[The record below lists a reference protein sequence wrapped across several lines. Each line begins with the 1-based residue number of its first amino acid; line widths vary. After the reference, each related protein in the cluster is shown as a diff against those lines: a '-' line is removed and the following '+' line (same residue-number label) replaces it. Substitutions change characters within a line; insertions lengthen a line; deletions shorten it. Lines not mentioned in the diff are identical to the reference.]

1 MEAWERSWDRSIAH
15 GPTRRLLCQSQR
27 GGTPDAGPAFS
38 GTASRGR
45 CGSCTLSRKKRERR
59 EVLWIFGPSRD
70 RGLCRRR
77 RPIQPAGLGPLRVSS
92 VPAHKI
98 GKRLFLCVVP
108 LPASS
113 PSPPTPMG
121 RCRPFTPPLSLLV
134 LFLATPSLTAPFQRD
149 QKAVNSSGRSLGPHP
164 PNAPTAS
171 SPPRPPSSACSSRL
185 DRQGTAPKNSDGG

>member
-1 MEAWERSWDRSIAH
+1 MSLALLEPTGRDARRGPCFFRHRLPRPLRLVYLTAEEKGATRGTLDFWPRSRPWPVA
-15 GPTRRLLCQSQR
+15 LCH
-27 GGTPDAGPAFS
+27 
-38 GTASRGR
+38 
-45 CGSCTLSRKKRERR
+45 
-59 EVLWIFGPSRD
+59 
-70 RGLCRRR
+70 RR

-98 GKRLFLCVVP
+98 GKCLFLCVVP

-113 PSPPTPMG
+113 PSSPTPMG